1 MDQNG
6 FRSLILTT
14 VFSSPMLIGHIYH
27 RFPIFS
33 RTGSYYQEFLEG
45 LVKQSQNLE
54 IVLITARYPRDAQV
68 RLNERVRVL
77 WLRYFDPPVIGWI
90 LFEVQ
95 VFLRGLFSKRF
106 RSVDLIHVSN
116 LRGLLAGWGLS
127 LVLGKKLVLTVE
139 ILNDPQ
145 GGLSNRFF
153 YFFQKFLYRF
163 VPVSRIICWSHFF
176 SRVLVEEWGIAP
188 ERVLVIPPGIDTTLF
203 NSQVDGTEV
212 RSRYARGKKL
222 IVFAKPLFP
231 GNLGSALLLLES
243 LNLVKNRDRFRIL
256 YGDGEC
262 RAMLEARVAELGL
275 GEDVDFMPPSVAFA
289 EIPRYLAAADLIVLS
304 FAYPPTVAR
313 SFLEA
318 LAIGR
323 PVIVTAVGEIPY
335 LVKDQ
340 EQVLL
345 VPPEPEKIAAGIEQ
359 LDADPDLGSRLVA
372 RAISLIRNNYD
383 LESVSG
389 RVTGVYRNVS
399 GGW

>member
-1 MDQNG
+1 
-6 FRSLILTT
+6 
-14 VFSSPMLIGHIYH
+14 MLIGHIYH

-45 LVKQSQNLE
+45 LVKHSEDLE

-77 WLRYFDPPVIGWI
+77 WLRYFDPPVVGWI

-95 VFLRGLFSKRF
+95 VFWRGLFSKRF

-127 LVLGKKLVLTVE
+127 LILGKKLVLTVE
-139 ILNDPQ
+139 ILNDPH
-145 GGLSNRFF
+145 GGFSNRFF
-153 YFFQKFLYRF
+153 YLFQKFLYRF
-163 VPVSRIICWSHFF
+163 VPVSKIICWSNFF
-176 SRVLVEEWGIAP
+176 SRVLTEEWGVP
-188 ERVLVIPPGIDTTLF
+188 SERISVIPPGIDTTLF
-203 NSQVDGTEV
+203 NSQVDGTEI
-212 RSRYARGKKL
+212 RSRYACGKKL
-222 IVFAKPLFP
+222 LVFAKPLFL
-231 GNLGSALLLLES
+231 GNLSSALLLLES
-243 LNLVKNRDRFRIL
+243 LYLVKNRDRFRIL

-275 GEDVDFMPPSVAFA
+275 GENVDFMPPSVAFA
-289 EIPRYLAAADLIVLS
+289 EIPKYLAAADLIVLS
-304 FAYPPTVAR
+304 FDYPPTVAR

-335 LVKDQ
+335 LVKDR

-345 VPPEPEKIAAGIEQ
+345 VPPEPGKIAEAIER
-359 LDADPDLGSRLVA
+359 LDADPDFGPRLVVGA
-372 RAISLIRNNYD
+372 TSLIRDNYD
-383 LESVSG
+383 LKSVSG
-389 RVTGVYRNVS
+389 KVITVYHDLLGR
-399 GGW
+399 